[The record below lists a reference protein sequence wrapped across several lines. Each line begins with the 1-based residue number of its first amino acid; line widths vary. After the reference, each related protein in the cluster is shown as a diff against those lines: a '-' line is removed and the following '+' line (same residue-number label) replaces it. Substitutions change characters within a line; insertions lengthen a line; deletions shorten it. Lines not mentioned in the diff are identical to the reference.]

1 MNDQLPPSTL
11 DAQVEAMLQRVTRSR
26 QERCDQMRAAV
37 DSQAQEILRSG
48 RAEARANVRRAVALE
63 RSRIAQ
69 GLRQAEASAELEAR
83 RRAQSETRRLL
94 ECMWTEIADAL
105 EARWRDPEHRRAWV
119 EAALQQAD
127 LLLGERPSWRIEH
140 GAGWSPEQRS
150 ALEKLASKRG
160 ARTTEWAY
168 EPELRAGVRIRSEK
182 VCLDATVQGLLA
194 HRADIESAFLAEY
207 LAAADKE
214 LPHE

>member
-1 MNDQLPPSTL
+1 MNDQFPASAL
-11 DAQVEAMLQRVTRSR
+11 DAQVEAMLQRVNRTH
-26 QERCDQMRAAV
+26 QQRCDEMRAAA
-37 DSQAQEILRSG
+37 DSQAQEILRSS
-48 RAEARANVRRAVALE
+48 RAEARANVRKAVAQE
-63 RSRIAQ
+63 RLRITQ

-119 EAALQQAD
+119 EAALRQAD
-127 LLLGERPSWRIEH
+127 LLLNASTSWRIEH
-140 GAGWSPEQRS
+140 GPGWSPEERS
-150 ALEKLASKRG
+150 ALEQSAAKHNACT
-160 ARTTEWAY
+160 AEWTY
-168 EPELRAGVRIRSEK
+168 EPELRAGVRIRSDG

-207 LAAADKE
+207 LAVADKE
-214 LPHE
+214 LPS